1 MIGTAKFI
9 LIGSWQ
15 LAQNKALR
23 KALHEA
29 TVDTAIGA
37 IIMFPLSVGII
48 KACIDYAG
56 TSSEMAAFI
65 NFLGLTGIAIVR
77 KALVRL
83 RFSKWDQSSLLPTPQ
98 SITTGNLGILSTDLS
113 KNLHVTQV
121 GFSSC
126 SNRALSVS

>member
-1 MIGTAKFI
+1 MIGMARYI
-9 LIGSWQ
+9 MIGLWQ
-15 LAQNKALR
+15 LVQNNKLR

-56 TSSEMAAFI
+56 TSAEMAAFI

-83 RFSKWDQSSLLPTPQ
+83 RFSKWD
-98 SITTGNLGILSTDLS
+98 
-113 KNLHVTQV
+113 
-121 GFSSC
+121 
-126 SNRALSVS
+126 

>member
-1 MIGTAKFI
+1 MIGMAKYI
-9 LIGSWQ
+9 MKGLWR
-15 LAQNKALR
+15 LVQNNKLR

-37 IIMFPLSVGII
+37 IIMFPLSVFII

-56 TSSEMAAFI
+56 TSAEMAAFI

-83 RFSKWDQSSLLPTPQ
+83 RFSKWD
-98 SITTGNLGILSTDLS
+98 
-113 KNLHVTQV
+113 
-121 GFSSC
+121 
-126 SNRALSVS
+126 

>member
-1 MIGTAKFI
+1 MIGMVKSI

-15 LAQNKALR
+15 LVTSNKLR
-23 KALHEA
+23 RALHEA
-29 TVDTAIGA
+29 SEDTLIGA
-37 IIMFPLSVGII
+37 IIMFPLSVAII

-83 RFSKWDQSSLLPTPQ
+83 RFENKY
-98 SITTGNLGILSTDLS
+98 S
-113 KNLHVTQV
+113 KN
-121 GFSSC
+121 
-126 SNRALSVS
+126 

>member
-1 MIGTAKFI
+1 MFLIPVKQSSSIMIGTAKYI
-9 LIGSWQ
+9 MIGLWQ
-15 LAQNKALR
+15 LVQNNKLR

-56 TSSEMAAFI
+56 TSAEMAAFI

-83 RFSKWDQSSLLPTPQ
+83 RFENKYN
-98 SITTGNLGILSTDLS
+98 G
-113 KNLHVTQV
+113 K
-121 GFSSC
+121 
-126 SNRALSVS
+126 

>member
-1 MIGTAKFI
+1 MTD
-9 LIGSWQ
+9 LWQ
-15 LAQNKALR
+15 LVQNNKLR

-37 IIMFPLSVGII
+37 IIMFPLSVFII

-56 TSSEMAAFI
+56 TSAEMAAFI

-83 RFSKWDQSSLLPTPQ
+83 RFSKSVSYTHLTLPT
-98 SITTGNLGILSTDLS
+98 
-113 KNLHVTQV
+113 K
-121 GFSSC
+121 
-126 SNRALSVS
+126 A

>member
-1 MIGTAKFI
+1 
-9 LIGSWQ
+9 LIGLWQ
-15 LAQNKALR
+15 LAQNSRLR

-29 TVDTAIGA
+29 TYDTAIGA

-56 TSSEMAAFI
+56 TSAEMAAFI

-83 RFSKWDQSSLLPTPQ
+83 RFESKYND
-98 SITTGNLGILSTDLS
+98 
-113 KNLHVTQV
+113 K
-121 GFSSC
+121 
-126 SNRALSVS
+126 

>member
-1 MIGTAKFI
+1 MIGMARYI
-9 LIGSWQ
+9 MIGLWQ
-15 LAQNKALR
+15 LVQNNKLR

-56 TSSEMAAFI
+56 TSAEMAAFI
-65 NFLGLTGIAIVR
+65 NFLGLTGIAIVI

-83 RFSKWDQSSLLPTPQ
+83 RFSKWD
-98 SITTGNLGILSTDLS
+98 
-113 KNLHVTQV
+113 
-121 GFSSC
+121 
-126 SNRALSVS
+126 

>member
-1 MIGTAKFI
+1 MIGMAKYI
-9 LIGSWQ
+9 MKGLWRLVQS
-15 LAQNKALR
+15 NKLR

-37 IIMFPLSVGII
+37 IIMFPLSIFII

-65 NFLGLTGIAIVR
+65 NFIGLTGIAIVR

-83 RFSKWDQSSLLPTPQ
+83 KFSEWD
-98 SITTGNLGILSTDLS
+98 
-113 KNLHVTQV
+113 
-121 GFSSC
+121 
-126 SNRALSVS
+126 

>member
-1 MIGTAKFI
+1 MIGMAKYI
-9 LIGSWQ
+9 MKGLWRLVQSD
-15 LAQNKALR
+15 KLR

-37 IIMFPLSVGII
+37 IIMFPLSVFII

-65 NFLGLTGIAIVR
+65 NFIGLTGIAIVR

-83 RFSKWDQSSLLPTPQ
+83 KFSEWD
-98 SITTGNLGILSTDLS
+98 
-113 KNLHVTQV
+113 
-121 GFSSC
+121 
-126 SNRALSVS
+126 

>member
-1 MIGTAKFI
+1 MIGMAKYI
-9 LIGSWQ
+9 MIGLWQ
-15 LAQNKALR
+15 LVQNNKLR

-56 TSSEMAAFI
+56 TSAEMAAFI

-83 RFSKWDQSSLLPTPQ
+83 RFESKYN
-98 SITTGNLGILSTDLS
+98 G
-113 KNLHVTQV
+113 K
-121 GFSSC
+121 
-126 SNRALSVS
+126 

>member
-1 MIGTAKFI
+1 MIGMAKYI
-9 LIGSWQ
+9 MKGLWRLGQS
-15 LAQNKALR
+15 NKLR

-37 IIMFPLSVGII
+37 IIMFPLSVFII

-65 NFLGLTGIAIVR
+65 NFIGLTGIAIVR

-83 RFSKWDQSSLLPTPQ
+83 KFSEWD
-98 SITTGNLGILSTDLS
+98 
-113 KNLHVTQV
+113 
-121 GFSSC
+121 
-126 SNRALSVS
+126 

>member
-1 MIGTAKFI
+1 MIG
-9 LIGSWQ
+9 LWQ
-15 LAQNKALR
+15 LVQNNKLR
-23 KALHEA
+23 RALHEA

-56 TSSEMAAFI
+56 TSAEMAAFI

-83 RFSKWDQSSLLPTPQ
+83 RFESKY
-98 SITTGNLGILSTDLS
+98 NN
-113 KNLHVTQV
+113 K
-121 GFSSC
+121 
-126 SNRALSVS
+126 

>member
-1 MIGTAKFI
+1 MVKFI
-9 LIGSWQ
+9 MIGSWQ
-15 LAQNKALR
+15 LVQNNKLK

-56 TSSEMAAFI
+56 TSAEMAAFI
-65 NFLGLTGIAIVR
+65 NFLGLTGLAIVR

-83 RFSKWDQSSLLPTPQ
+83 RFQKYD
-98 SITTGNLGILSTDLS
+98 
-113 KNLHVTQV
+113 
-121 GFSSC
+121 
-126 SNRALSVS
+126 